1 MIKKICTL
9 AASFCL
15 LTPAAHSQEY
25 MFTYSKLFSQ
35 LKHNTEEQFTDVK
48 VAIFFNDA
56 EYKTQCNIEKAWMEK
71 EEHYEE
77 LPVSEINEVL
87 VPLDGNLKSAN
98 PLVFIQ
104 TPQNR
109 RCDYS
114 VVVMGKQQ
122 LEGKVTYQQ
131 LAPMLPQMQEMLE
144 TLGGMFASFFT
155 PDVEGLT
162 LEFSEQEGSVRL
174 SNGKS
179 VDIEK
184 GRARVLLADIAPDGY
199 IELPFKTKRVLP
211 WLPSAK

>member
-1 MIKKICTL
+1 MIRKICTL
-9 AASFCL
+9 AACL
-15 LTPAAHSQEY
+15 ALAAPVTHAQEY

-35 LKHNTEEQFTDVK
+35 LKHNNEEQFTDVK

-56 EYKTQCNIEKAWMEK
+56 EYKTQCKIHKAWMEK

-77 LPVSEINEVL
+77 LQVSDIQEVI
-87 VPLDGNLKSAN
+87 VPIDGNLKSAN

-114 VVVMGKQQ
+114 VVVMGKTQ
-122 LEGKVTYQQ
+122 LEGKVSYSQ

-155 PDVEGLT
+155 PKVEGLT
-162 LEFSEQEGSVRL
+162 LEFTEQEGDILL
-174 SNGKS
+174 SNGKT
-179 VDIEK
+179 VQIDK

-199 IELPFKTKRVLP
+199 LELPYKTKRVLP